1 MKSRSSNFYP
11 PEGHDWIPTVDIR
24 RAIEHNDA
32 LAVEKYTHDV
42 GAFRKRLFDI
52 LVSNNAIG
60 VEGFGW
66 AMYVTTE
73 AESDATATAKEVV
86 ITSRPR
92 ADEGIGGHIVPLIR
106 IITNEPIVNDGHDFY
121 LTEDITVEPNG
132 NAQYL
137 TSGIRMAGDENR
149 KLFAENM
156 ETSLAPLFL
165 IVDGKLALSDNL
177 RPVTPVINVASSL
190 NSRNFVRPFGSQDV
204 ISDKI
209 YALDKANGILSS
221 VIDVTPIGQLKIE

>member
-1 MKSRSSNFYP
+1 M
-11 PEGHDWIPTVDIR
+11 
-24 RAIEHNDA
+24 EHNDA

-42 GAFRKRLFDI
+42 GAFRKKLFGI
-52 LVSNNAIG
+52 LMSNNAID

-66 AMYVTTE
+66 AMYLT
-73 AESDATATAKEVV
+73 AEEKSDATAIVKEVV

-106 IITNEPIVNDGHDFY
+106 IITNEPIVNDGHGFY

-137 TSGIRMAGDENR
+137 TSGIRMADEEHR
-149 KLFAENM
+149 KLFAVNM
-156 ETSLAPLFL
+156 ETSLARLFL
-165 IVDGKLALSDNL
+165 IVDGNLAVSNNL
-177 RPVTPVINVASSL
+177 RPVTPVINVASSG
-190 NSRNFVRPFGSQDV
+190 NSRNFVRPFGSPDV

-209 YALDKANGILSS
+209 YALDKANGILGN